1 MLEVKKVQK
10 KKNMFEKQ
18 VEYKEPVRLN
28 SKAKTKE
35 AITSKYSESYQ
46 LNVMRKAILGD
57 AESLIELQVIE
68 DYINSLK
75 A

>member
-1 MLEVKKVQK
+1 MLETKKIQK
-10 KKNMFEKQ
+10 SKNMFEKQ
-18 VEYKEPVRLN
+18 VEYREPVRLN
-28 SKAKTKE
+28 SKAETKE

-46 LNVMRKAILGD
+46 LNVTRRAILGD
-57 AESLIELQVIE
+57 AEALIELQEIE